1 MTLSSADIL
10 AKLIG
15 FDTTSRNSNLEL
27 IAWVEDYLGDF
38 GVSSRRVYDPTGT
51 KANLYATI
59 GPDDRSGYILSG
71 HTDTVPVDGQD
82 WASDPFAL
90 TQVDDRLYGRG
101 TADMKGFL
109 ACCLAQVPALV
120 KTDLQTPIHL
130 AFSYDEEVGCI
141 GVRGL
146 IAQLE
151 ENSVQPLGCFVG
163 EPTSMAV
170 VLAHKAKRSF
180 RATFTGKPV
189 HSSRA
194 PDGVSAINY
203 AAQLIAFVNDLASE
217 LAEGARDELFD
228 VPHSTAHVGT
238 FHGGTALNI
247 VPETAVMDFEV
258 RVLPDQ
264 DAEGLVRRIEACV
277 DQLDQQMRARDA
289 RCGAKLE
296 LLAAFP
302 GLQTSPDADIA
313 TFAKRL
319 AQQNDHLKVAYGTEA
334 GLFAQAGIASAI
346 VGPGSIVQAHAQ
358 DEFITLDQLARC
370 KAMLDRLTAQC
381 RLPHPINLRTAS

>member
-10 AKLIG
+10 AKLVA

-27 IAWVEDYLGDF
+27 IAWVEAFLGDH
-38 GVSSRRVYDPTGT
+38 GVSSERVYDATGT
-51 KANLYATI
+51 KANLFATI
-59 GPDDRSGYILSG
+59 GPAERSGFILSG

-82 WASDPFAL
+82 WTSDPFVL
-90 TQVDDRLYGRG
+90 TQKGDRLYGRG

-109 ACCLAQVPALV
+109 ACCLAQVPVMVEA
-120 KTDLQTPIHL
+120 DLQTPLHL

-146 IAQLE
+146 IAQLQQ
-151 ENSVQPLGCFVG
+151 NAVQPLGCFVG
-163 EPTSMAV
+163 EPTSMGV

-180 RATFTGKPV
+180 RATFTGKPA

-194 PDGVSAINY
+194 PDGVSAISF
-203 AAQLIAFVNDLASE
+203 ATQLVAFVNDLADE
-217 LAEGARDELFD
+217 LEDGARDALFD

-264 DAEGLVRRIEACV
+264 DVEELVGRIGSR
-277 DQLDQQMRARDA
+277 LDELDRQMRARDP
-289 RCGAKLE
+289 RCGARLE

-302 GLQTSPDADIA
+302 GLRTSPDDEIA
-313 TFAKRL
+313 TLTKRL
-319 AQQNDHLKVAYGTEA
+319 AQQNDHKKVAYGTEA

-346 VGPGSIVQAHAQ
+346 VGPGSIAQAHAQ
-358 DEFITLDQLARC
+358 DEFITLDQMARC
-370 KAMLDRLTAQC
+370 EAMLDRLTAHC
-381 RLPHPINLRTAS
+381 RQSHPVTLRKAS

>member
-10 AKLIG
+10 AKLVA

-27 IAWVEDYLGDF
+27 IAWIEAFLDDH
-38 GVSSRRVYDPTGT
+38 GVGSERVYDATGT

-59 GPDDRSGYILSG
+59 GPADRSGYILSG

-82 WASDPFAL
+82 WASDPFVL
-90 TQVDDRLYGRG
+90 TQKNDRLYGRG

-109 ACCLAQVPALV
+109 ACCLARVPSMVQAHLE
-120 KTDLQTPIHL
+120 TPIHL

-151 ENSVQPLGCFVG
+151 QQSVQPLGCIVG

-194 PDGVSAINY
+194 PDGVNAITY
-203 AAQLIAFVNDLASE
+203 ATRLVGFVNDLAEE
-217 LAEGARDELFD
+217 LEAGARDDLFD
-228 VPHSTAHVGT
+228 VPHSTAHVGVL
-238 FHGGTALNI
+238 HGGTALNI

-264 DAEGLVRRIEACV
+264 DADELARRIETFV
-277 DQLDQQMRARDA
+277 GQLDQQMRARDP
-289 RCGAKLE
+289 RCGARLD

-302 GLQTSPDADIA
+302 GLETGPDADIA
-313 TFAKRL
+313 SLAKNL
-319 AQQNDHLKVAYGTEA
+319 ARQNEHLKVAYGTEA
-334 GLFAQAGIASAI
+334 GLFAQVGIASVI
-346 VGPGSIVQAHAQ
+346 VGPGSIAQAHAQ

-370 KAMLDRLTAQC
+370 EAMLDRLAAQC
-381 RLPHPINLRTAS
+381 RQPHPVTLRKAS

>member
-1 MTLSSADIL
+1 MSLSTRQIL
-10 AKLIG
+10 EALIG
-15 FDTTSRNSNLEL
+15 FDTTSRNSNLDL
-27 IAWVEDYLGDF
+27 ISWVEDFLGEH
-38 GVSSRRVYDPTGT
+38 GVASQRVYDAAGS

-59 GPDDRSGYILSG
+59 GPDDRGGYILSG

-82 WASDPFAL
+82 WASAPFVL
-90 TQVDDRLYGRG
+90 TQKEGKLYGRG

-109 ACCLAQVPALV
+109 ACCLAKVPAMV
-120 KTDLQTPIHL
+120 KADLQVPIHL
-130 AFSYDEEVGCI
+130 AFSYDEEIGCI

-151 ENSVQPLGCFVG
+151 QQAVQPLGCIVG

-194 PDGVSAINY
+194 PDGVSAITY
-203 AAQLIAFVNDLASE
+203 GAQLIAFVNDLANE
-217 LAEGARDELFD
+217 LEAGKHDDLFD

-247 VPETAVMDFEV
+247 VPETATMDFEV

-264 DAEGLVRRIEACV
+264 DADALVRRIEAFV
-277 DQLDQQMRARDA
+277 SQLDQDMLARDA

-302 GLQTSPDADIA
+302 GLQTEPDADIA
-313 TFAKRL
+313 TFAKQL
-319 AQQNDHLKVAYGTEA
+319 AQHNDHQKVAYGTEA
-334 GLFAQAGIASAI
+334 GLFAQASIPSAI
-346 VGPGSIVQAHAQ
+346 VGPGSITQAHAQ
-358 DEFITLDQLARC
+358 DEFITLDQLERC
-370 KAMLDRLTAQC
+370 EAMLDRLVAQC
-381 RLPHPINLRTAS
+381 ADPQTNTIRKAS

>member
-1 MTLSSADIL
+1 MPRSTKDIL
-10 AKLIG
+10 ETLIG

-27 IAWVEDYLGDF
+27 ISWVEDYLGEF
-38 GVSSRRVYDPTGT
+38 GVPSQRIYDATRT

-59 GPDDRSGYILSG
+59 GPSDRSGYILSG

-82 WASDPFAL
+82 WASDPFVL
-90 TQVDDRLYGRG
+90 TLKEDRLYGRG

-109 ACCLAQVPALV
+109 ACCLAKVPAMV
-120 KTDLQTPIHL
+120 EADLQTPIHL

-151 ENSVQPLGCFVG
+151 ESSVQPLGCFVG

-194 PDGVSAINY
+194 PDGVSAISY
-203 AAQLIAFVNDLASE
+203 ATQLITFVNDLASE
-217 LAEGARDELFD
+217 LETGVRDELFD

-264 DAEGLVRRIEACV
+264 DVEGLVRRIEAFV
-277 DQLDQQMRARDA
+277 GRLDQQMQARDA

-319 AQQNDHLKVAYGTEA
+319 ARQNNHLKVAYGTEA
-334 GLFAQAGIASAI
+334 GLFAHAGIACAI
-346 VGPGSIVQAHAQ
+346 VGPGSIAQAHAQ
-358 DEFITLDQLARC
+358 DEYITLDQLERC
-370 KAMLDRLTAQC
+370 EAMLDRLTAQC
-381 RLPHPINLRTAS
+381 SQSHPVTIRKAS

>member
-1 MTLSSADIL
+1 MTQSSADIL
-10 AKLIG
+10 EKLVA
-15 FDTTSRNSNLEL
+15 FDTTSRNSNLDL
-27 IAWVEDYLGDF
+27 IGWVEDYLSEF
-38 GVSSRRVYDPTGT
+38 GVTCQRVYDATRT

-59 GPDDRSGYILSG
+59 GPADHSGYILSG

-82 WASDPFAL
+82 WSSDPFIL
-90 TQVDDRLYGRG
+90 RQKGERLYGRG

-109 ACCLAQVPALV
+109 ACCLAKVPTMAAAY
-120 KTDLQTPIHL
+120 LQAPIHL
-130 AFSYDEEVGCI
+130 AFSYDEEIGCI

-146 IAQLE
+146 IAELE
-151 ENSVQPLGCFVG
+151 QQSVQPLGCFVG

-180 RATFTGKPV
+180 RVTFTGKPV

-194 PDGVSAINY
+194 PAGVSAITF
-203 AAQLIAFVNDLASE
+203 ATQLIVFMNALSDE
-217 LAEGARDELFD
+217 LETGARDELFD

-247 VPETAVMDFEV
+247 VPETAVMDFEI

-264 DAEGLVRRIEACV
+264 DVDELVKRIEGFV
-277 DQLDQQMRARDA
+277 GQLDQHMRSRDV

-302 GLQTSPDADIA
+302 GLQTAPDDAIA
-313 TFAKRL
+313 ISAKHL

-346 VGPGSIVQAHAQ
+346 VGPGSIEQAHAQ
-358 DEFITLDQLARC
+358 DEFITLDQLKRC
-370 KAMLDRLTAQC
+370 EAMLDRLIRHCADSQPVT
-381 RLPHPINLRTAS
+381 LKKAS